1 MADRLMMSGSAYV
14 ARAGASPK
22 LDREIYQAC
31 LRIMMSQG
39 LRLSRHQLLKFSF
52 EHLGDTRMQL
62 LTLTAQKSAIAV
74 EAP

>member
-1 MADRLMMSGSAYV
+1 
-14 ARAGASPK
+14 
-22 LDREIYQAC
+22 
-31 LRIMMSQG
+31 MMSQG
-39 LRLSRHQLLKFSF
+39 LWLSRHQLLKFSF